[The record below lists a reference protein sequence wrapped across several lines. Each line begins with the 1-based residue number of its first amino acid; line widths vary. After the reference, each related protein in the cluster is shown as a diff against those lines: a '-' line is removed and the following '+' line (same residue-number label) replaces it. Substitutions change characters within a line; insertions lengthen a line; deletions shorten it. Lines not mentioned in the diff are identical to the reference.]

1 MKHPAF
7 QSLQRSGV
15 CRRQFA
21 LLWVIACGALA
32 GSGAEAQD
40 GRSVLLKTLKAYQA
54 LESYDGSATVDIKIL
69 GRQGQLQNRALQAQ
83 SLYAILKFKKPNRLM
98 LHMTTPSG
106 TRKVYCDGR
115 DFYVLDVL
123 NNQYTR
129 DPAPQD
135 TRGMSE
141 LLLRRAGIIAALD
154 PLFFLLA
161 TSLPGELSN
170 LKVSGADKI
179 NGRDVVKVTGTT
191 RMARQERTLPDGRKI
206 VLPAVNRTWTWW
218 VDRQNNMVLRVE
230 SRDDNFTFNVPRRQG
245 NQVVVQRVP
254 AISVTRH
261 NVASVRPNGVLDDSV
276 FQFQKPARATERKA
290 LQELLKG
297 KS

>member
-1 MKHPAF
+1 MRRPAF
-7 QSLQRSGV
+7 RVLQRSDRR
-15 CRRQFA
+15 RRQFA
-21 LLWVIACGALA
+21 LLWGVVWSVLAL
-32 GSGAEAQD
+32 SGAGAQD
-40 GRSVLLKTLKAYQA
+40 GKSVLLKTMKAYQS
-54 LESYDGSATVDIKIL
+54 LDSYDGAATVDIKIL

-83 SLYAILKFKKPNRLM
+83 SLYAIVKFKKPNRLM

-106 TRKVYCDGR
+106 TRKVYCDGK

-154 PLFFLLA
+154 PLFFLMA

-179 NGRDVVKVTGTT
+179 NGRDVIKVTGTT
-191 RMARQERTLPDGRKI
+191 RVARQERALPDGRKI
-206 VLPAVNRTWTWW
+206 VLPAVSRTWTWW
-218 VDRQNNMVLRVE
+218 IDRQNSMVLRVE
-230 SRDDNFTFNVPRRQG
+230 SRDDNFTFSVPRRQG
-245 NQVVVQRVP
+245 NQVVVQRIP
-254 AISVTRH
+254 AVSITRH
-261 NVASVRPNGVLDDSV
+261 SVASVKPNGVSDDSV